1 MKSIPSPNFTKGR
14 KRAPL
19 VIVLHTTESPEV
31 PQGAERVAQNWFAL
45 KSSKVSAHYIV
56 SSSEAV
62 RCVKE
67 EDTAWHA
74 GKANGWTIGI
84 EMCGKAGQSASDWVD
99 PFSKQMLIR
108 TAQLVAEI
116 CVRHDIPVAKL
127 GPGDLRV
134 IAEGN
139 DIRGICGHVD
149 VSKGL
154 GGTHYDPGPS
164 FPWLEFLLMVKGYVD
179 SPAPEKL

>member
-1 MKSIPSPNFTKGR
+1 MKQIPSPNFSKGR

-31 PQGAERVAQNWFAL
+31 PQGAERVAKNWFAL

-56 SSSEAV
+56 SSTEV
-62 RCVKE
+62 VQCVKE
-67 EDTAWHA
+67 SDTAWHA
-74 GKANGWTIGI
+74 GKANGWSIGV
-84 EMCGKAGQSASDWVD
+84 EMCGKAGQSSSDWLD
-99 PFSKQMLIR
+99 PFSRAMLER

-116 CVRHDIPVAKL
+116 CVRNGIPVAKL
-127 GPGDLRV
+127 GAGDLRV

-139 DIRGICGHVD
+139 DIKGICGHVD

-154 GGTHYDPGPS
+154 GGTHFDPGVS
-164 FPWLEFLLMVKGYVD
+164 FPWLEFLFMVQAYVT
-179 SPAPEKL
+179 ALG